1 MGTKY
6 LIDSNILIKFEG
18 RLLPEKAQAYVA
30 NIIDEDFNISVIIE
44 IEVLGHHSATK
55 EVEEFIGL
63 ANLFEIDK
71 AIRTATIQLRKQ
83 YKIKLPDAIIAATAL
98 THGFTLV
105 TQNEKD
111 FVNIDGLQVTNPFN
125 I

>member
-1 MGTKY
+1 MTPSTK
-6 LIDSNILIKFEG
+6 IHSHSNVSE
-18 RLLPEKAQAYVA
+18 AYHDVDTVRRTA
-30 NIIDEDFNISVIIE
+30 PAV
-44 IEVLGHHSATK
+44 EVLGHHSAIK

-71 AIRTATIQLRKQ
+71 SIRTATIQLRKQ

-98 THGFTLV
+98 AHGLTLV

>member
-1 MGTKY
+1 MGTRY

-30 NIIDEDFNISVIIE
+30 NIIDEDFNISVISE

-71 AIRTATIQLRKQ
+71 SIRTATIQLRKQ

-98 THGFTLV
+98 THGFALV

-111 FVNIDGLQVTNPFN
+111 FVNIDGLKVVNPYN
-125 I
+125 V

>member
-1 MGTKY
+1 MSI
-6 LIDSNILIKFEG
+6 IDSNILIKFEG
-18 RLLPEKAQAYVA
+18 KLLPVKAQAYIA
-30 NIIDEDFNISVIIE
+30 EIIDEDFNISVISE

-71 AIRTATIQLRKQ
+71 SIRIAAIQLRKQ
-83 YKIKLPDAIIAATAL
+83 YKIKLPDAIIAVTAL
-98 THGFTLV
+98 AHGFALV

-111 FVNIDGLQVTNPFN
+111 FINIDGLKMVNPYKV
-125 I
+125 